1 VASDRGAAAI
11 ADSAGVSGPAEVTG
25 IAGRAGT
32 ARIEDPAGTAGI
44 AGAGRAAG
52 AAGPAGIAEAGGP
65 LGSAAAGVG
74 DDPQERARQVC
85 LRMLTAA
92 PRTTAQLAD
101 AMRRKG
107 VPDDVAQAVLGR
119 LAEVGLIDDAAFA
132 RAWVESRH
140 HARGLARRLLAAE
153 LEKRG
158 VRGEDVRSAV
168 GALDPDEEIATAR
181 GLVARAMAGT
191 KGRPLPARIRRLV
204 GLLARKGYPA
214 PLAYRVVREA
224 LEQEGIDTADAGID
238 LDSMGE
244 ALDVPDEQLPDY
256 VK

>member
-1 VASDRGAAAI
+1 VASDRGAA
-11 ADSAGVSGPAEVTG
+11 G
-25 IAGRAGT
+25 
-32 ARIEDPAGTAGI
+32 IEDPAGTAGI
-44 AGAGRAAG
+44 AGPAGVSEFAGAGRAAG
-52 AAGPAGIAEAGGP
+52 AAGP
-65 LGSAAAGVG
+65 AGVG

-158 VRGEDVRSAV
+158 VRGEDVRTAV

-181 GLVARAMAGT
+181 RLVARAMAGT

-244 ALDVPDEQLPDY
+244 AIDVPDEQLSDY

>member
-1 VASDRGAAAI
+1 VASDR
-11 ADSAGVSGPAEVTG
+11 
-25 IAGRAGT
+25 RT
-32 ARIEDPAGTAGI
+32 ARIAGPAGTEDPAGTVGPAGVTEI
-44 AGAGRAAG
+44 AGPAWTAARPESAGSRERSESAGVAGAG
-52 AAGPAGIAEAGGP
+52 
-65 LGSAAAGVG
+65 GVN

-92 PRTTAQLAD
+92 PRTSAQLAD

-107 VPDDVAQAVLGR
+107 VPDEAAQAVLNR

-140 HARGLARRLLAAE
+140 HARGLARRALAAE

-158 VRGEDVRSAV
+158 VRGEDVRTAV
-168 GALDPDEEIATAR
+168 GALGPDEEIATAR
-181 GLVARAMAGT
+181 RLVAKAIAGT
-191 KGRPLPARIRRLV
+191 RGRPLPVRIRRLV

-238 LDSMGE
+238 LDGMGE
-244 ALDVPDEQLPDY
+244 AAADIPDE
-256 VK
+256 

>member
-1 VASDRGAAAI
+1 VASDRRAA
-11 ADSAGVSGPAEVTG
+11 G
-25 IAGRAGT
+25 IA
-32 ARIEDPAGTAGI
+32 DPAGTIGPAGVTEI
-44 AGAGRAAG
+44 AAPAGAAG
-52 AAGPAGIAEAGGP
+52 AAG
-65 LGSAAAGVG
+65 AAGVAG
-74 DDPQERARQVC
+74 AAGAEGAAGAGGVNDDPQERARQVC

-92 PRTTAQLAD
+92 PRTSAQLAD

-107 VPDDVAQAVLGR
+107 VPDEAAQAVLSR

-140 HARGLARRLLAAE
+140 HARGLARRALAAE

-158 VRGEDVRSAV
+158 VPGEDVRTAVSAL
-168 GALDPDEEIATAR
+168 GPDEEIATAR
-181 GLVARAMAGT
+181 RLVARAMAGT
-191 KGRPLPARIRRLV
+191 RGRPLPARIRRLV

-244 ALDVPDEQLPDY
+244 AAEDVSAE
-256 VK
+256 

>member
-1 VASDRGAAAI
+1 MASDRRAAGI
-11 ADSAGVSGPAEVTG
+11 ADPAGTIGPARVTE
-25 IAGRAGT
+25 IAA
-32 ARIEDPAGTAGI
+32 PAGTAG
-44 AGAGRAAG
+44 AARVAG
-52 AAGPAGIAEAGGP
+52 AAGAEGVAGAGG
-65 LGSAAAGVG
+65 VN

-92 PRTTAQLAD
+92 PRTSAQLAD

-107 VPDDVAQAVLGR
+107 VPDEAAQAVLSR

-140 HARGLARRLLAAE
+140 HARGLARRALAAE

-158 VRGEDVRSAV
+158 VRGEDVRTAV
-168 GALDPDEEIATAR
+168 GALGPDEEIATAR
-181 GLVARAMAGT
+181 RLVARAMTGT
-191 KGRPLPARIRRLV
+191 RGRPLPVRIRRLV

-224 LEQEGIDTADAGID
+224 LEQEGIDTADAEID

-244 ALDVPDEQLPDY
+244 AAADVSDE
-256 VK
+256 

>member
-1 VASDRGAAAI
+1 VASDRRAA
-11 ADSAGVSGPAEVTG
+11 G
-25 IAGRAGT
+25 IAGPAGVT
-32 ARIEDPAGTAGI
+32 GAADPAGT
-44 AGAGRAAG
+44 GRVTD
-52 AAGPAGIAEAGGP
+52 PARIAEGGGLAGMTGAP
-65 LGSAAAGVG
+65 GVS

-92 PRTTAQLAD
+92 PRTSAQLAD

-107 VPDDVAQAVLGR
+107 VPDEAAQAVLGR

-140 HARGLARRLLAAE
+140 HARGLARRALAAE

-158 VRGEDVRSAV
+158 VRGEDVRTAV
-168 GALDPDEEIATAR
+168 GALGPDEEIATAR
-181 GLVARAMAGT
+181 RLVARAMAGT
-191 KGRPLPARIRRLV
+191 RGRPLPARIRRLV

-244 ALDVPDEQLPDY
+244 AEAAAEVSDE
-256 VK
+256 

>member
-1 VASDRGAAAI
+1 VASDRRAAGI
-11 ADSAGVSGPAEVTG
+11 ADSAGTAGPAGVTE
-25 IAGRAGT
+25 IAA
-32 ARIEDPAGTAGI
+32 PAGTAGT
-44 AGAGRAAG
+44 AAAASVAG
-52 AAGPAGIAEAGGP
+52 AAGVERVAGAGG
-65 LGSAAAGVG
+65 VN

-92 PRTTAQLAD
+92 PRTSAQLAD

-107 VPDDVAQAVLGR
+107 VPDEAAQAVLGR

-140 HARGLARRLLAAE
+140 HARGLARRALAAE

-158 VRGEDVRSAV
+158 VPGEDVRTAV
-168 GALDPDEEIATAR
+168 DALGPDEEIATAR
-181 GLVARAMAGT
+181 RLVARAMTGT
-191 KGRPLPARIRRLV
+191 RGRPLPVRIRRLV

-244 ALDVPDEQLPDY
+244 AAEDVSDE
-256 VK
+256 

>member
-1 VASDRGAAAI
+1 MASDRRAA
-11 ADSAGVSGPAEVTG
+11 G
-25 IAGRAGT
+25 IA
-32 ARIEDPAGTAGI
+32 DPAGTAGAGGVTGVADPAGVIGVADPAGVTEI
-44 AGAGRAAG
+44 AVPAGTARV
-52 AAGPAGIAEAGGP
+52 AGPAGIAEASGP
-65 LGSAAAGVG
+65 AGVTG
-74 DDPQERARQVC
+74 AGGVNADPHERARQVC

-92 PRTTAQLAD
+92 PRTSAQLAD

-107 VPDDVAQAVLGR
+107 VPDEAAQAVLAR

-140 HARGLARRLLAAE
+140 HSRGLARRALAAE

-158 VRGEDVRSAV
+158 VRGEDVRNAV
-168 GALDPDEEIATAR
+168 GALGPDEEIATAR
-181 GLVARAMAGT
+181 RLVARAMAGT
-191 KGRPLPARIRRLV
+191 TGRPLPVRIRRLV

-244 ALDVPDEQLPDY
+244 AAADIPDE
-256 VK
+256 

>member
-1 VASDRGAAAI
+1 VASDRRAAGI
-11 ADSAGVSGPAEVTG
+11 ADSAGTAGPAGVTE
-25 IAGRAGT
+25 IAA
-32 ARIEDPAGTAGI
+32 PAD
-44 AGAGRAAG
+44 AAG
-52 AAGPAGIAEAGGP
+52 AARVAGAAGAEGVAGAGG
-65 LGSAAAGVG
+65 VN

-92 PRTTAQLAD
+92 PRTSAQLAD

-107 VPDDVAQAVLGR
+107 VPDEAAQAVLSR

-140 HARGLARRLLAAE
+140 HARGLARRALAAE

-158 VRGEDVRSAV
+158 VPGEDVRTAV
-168 GALDPDEEIATAR
+168 GALGPDEEIATAR
-181 GLVARAMAGT
+181 RLVARAMAGT
-191 KGRPLPARIRRLV
+191 RGRPLPARIRRLV

-244 ALDVPDEQLPDY
+244 AAEDVSD
-256 VK
+256 V